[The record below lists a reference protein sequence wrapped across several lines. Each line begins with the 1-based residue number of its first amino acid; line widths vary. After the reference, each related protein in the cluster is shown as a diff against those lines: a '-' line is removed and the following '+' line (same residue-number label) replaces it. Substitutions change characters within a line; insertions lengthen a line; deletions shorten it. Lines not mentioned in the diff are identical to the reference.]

1 MTSCLNKYGGSGI
14 GWYQSQFGGLGRGSV
29 LNWRAVKQESGR
41 IKIISDL
48 QLKQRTE
55 KRNSL
60 SGMKYYSSGTL

>member
-1 MTSCLNKYGGSGI
+1 M
-14 GWYQSQFGGLGRGSV
+14 

-60 SGMKYYSSGTL
+60 SGMKYYSSGTS